1 MDAAQ
6 THSGGEININKTQ
19 FSPKIWFWLEWCER
33 SGVYCGNKMREEC
46 YPVSGAEL
54 EKNNRNQNVRSDYP
68 LSPLCM
74 ASIVEHTRHGPAGF
88 HTPIK
93 HSGFPLLFSSS
104 THLFISAPTQPLFL
118 PLRPSTSPS
127 TSQPLFVILILSL
140 ESHIHTFFPLI
151 SLI

>member
-33 SGVYCGNKMREEC
+33 IEWSLLWEQDERGVL
-46 YPVSGAEL
+46 SSQWSW
-54 EKNNRNQNVRSDYP
+54 EKNNRNKNVRSDYP

-74 ASIVEHTRHGPAGF
+74 ASIVEHTRHGPTGF

-118 PLRPSTSPS
+118 PLRRSTSPS
-127 TSQPLFVILILSL
+127 TSQPLFVILILSPK
-140 ESHIHTFFPLI
+140 SHIRTFFPLI